1 VFGEEEWT
9 GPEMAEPMPGE
20 IWESG
25 KAETTE
31 KEKTALAK
39 KRTGSQGSQTTFRL
53 PRGQRHP
60 FRGSKRKRAKRLR
73 G

>member
-1 VFGEEEWT
+1 VVVVFGEEGWM
-9 GPEMAEPMPGE
+9 GSGMAEPIPVE
-20 IWESG
+20 TWEPG

-39 KRTGSQGSQTTFRL
+39 KRTGTRGSPTTFRL

-60 FRGSKRKRAKRLR
+60 FRGSRRKRAKR
-73 G
+73 